1 MAEAVPEL
9 ALDNL
14 SSLIQK
20 KIGLFL
26 GFEKDFK
33 SLSSLITT
41 IKATLEDAEE
51 KQFTDKAVKVWLL
64 TSSMISWTSVPPMP
78 GSWSTW

>member
-1 MAEAVPEL
+1 MAEAVLEL

-41 IKATLEDAEE
+41 IKATLEDVEE
-51 KQFTDKAVKVWLL
+51 K
-64 TSSMISWTSVPPMP
+64 
-78 GSWSTW
+78 